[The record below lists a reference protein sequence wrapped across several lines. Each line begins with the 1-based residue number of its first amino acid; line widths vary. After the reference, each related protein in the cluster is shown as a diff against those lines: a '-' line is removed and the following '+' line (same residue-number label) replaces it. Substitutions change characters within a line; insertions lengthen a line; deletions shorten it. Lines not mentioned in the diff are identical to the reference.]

1 MKKQLIAALTIFFV
15 SFLTVSQTA
24 CSRDTQANTPVNSA
38 YVHEIKSIS
47 LAGENEPV
55 NFTWKENG
63 KDMNLI
69 DQLKGKVTFLN
80 FWGTW
85 CPPCRAEIPHFVDL
99 LTTYSASGF
108 QVVGI
113 ALERDPNKEM
123 DLVSNFV
130 EKQKMNYRNFPSR
143 KYAEEFAKVYGTIQ
157 YVPTTYVIG
166 KDGKIMEKIVGGKTK
181 QDFEEIIK
189 KYLNQ

>member
-1 MKKQLIAALTIFFV
+1 
-15 SFLTVSQTA
+15 
-24 CSRDTQANTPVNSA
+24 
-38 YVHEIKSIS
+38 
-47 LAGENEPV
+47 
-55 NFTWKENG
+55 
-63 KDMNLI
+63 MNLTTE
-69 DQLKGKVTFLN
+69 LKGKVTFLN

-99 LTTYSASGF
+99 LSTYSASGF

-123 DLVSNFV
+123 ELVSNFV

-143 KYAEEFAKVYGTIQ
+143 KYADEFAKVFGTIQ

-166 KDGKIMEKIVGGKTK
+166 KDGKIMEKIVGGRTK
-181 QDFEEIIK
+181 EGFEEIIK